1 MQSYVSKKTMIQ
13 KILIHLEILKI
24 LISKNQLN
32 AYLKVLI
39 NRKV

>member
-13 KILIHLEILKI
+13 KILIYLEILKI